1 MTFTARRKSG
11 SSPTT
16 MDRAFMTAVIVI
28 PRGAWRKRRT
38 MTEKTADRRVRDV
51 LRALDGQLDELL
63 IRVRYSEP
71 TADGRNPARALEKLV
86 GTAEAKLFLQDE
98 IDDAAKRRRTTIR
111 ALISAQK
118 TREHV
123 KRS

>member
-1 MTFTARRKSG
+1 
-11 SSPTT
+11 
-16 MDRAFMTAVIVI
+16 MTAEQ
-28 PRGAWRKRRT
+28 GRK
-38 MTEKTADRRVRDV
+38 VRDV

-71 TADGRNPARALEKLV
+71 TADGKNPARELEKLV

-111 ALISAQK
+111 ALIAQRQ
-118 TREHV
+118 TRDQLNRKMTLETHN
-123 KRS
+123 

>member
-1 MTFTARRKSG
+1 
-11 SSPTT
+11 
-16 MDRAFMTAVIVI
+16 MTAEQ
-28 PRGAWRKRRT
+28 GRK
-38 MTEKTADRRVRDV
+38 VRDV

-71 TADGRNPARALEKLV
+71 TADGRNPARALEALV
-86 GTAEAKLFLQDE
+86 GAAASKLFLQDE